1 MNEMSHDH
9 DDHNDI
15 HDQGLQ
21 FDVRTLMHRRNA
33 LRIFSGAALGGAALA
48 IVGCGDDTPAANSG
62 GASNTPSAAG
72 ATSVPTGSTTAATSQ
87 ATAGTSATALV
98 TPIATGTTP
107 ASACTTALP
116 EETAG
121 PYPGDGSN
129 GPNVLTQSGIVRS
142 DIRSSFGTSTNTAK
156 GVPMTID
163 LTIVDTAKN
172 CAPIAG
178 AALYLWHCDMTGG
191 YSMYSN
197 GVQNENYLRGV
208 QVADANG
215 KVKFTSIFP
224 GCYSGR
230 WPHVHFEVYP
240 SLAKATSSA
249 NKLATSQ
256 LALPEDVCKVVYATD
271 GYSASVRNLAQTSLN
286 TDNVFRD
293 GWTTQLATVSGSVA
307 NGYTAS
313 LIVGV

>member
-1 MNEMSHDH
+1 MSHNHEED
-9 DDHNDI
+9 NDL

-21 FDVRTLMHRRNA
+21 FDLKTLIHRRSA
-33 LRIFSGAALGGAALA
+33 LRIFSGAAIGGAALA
-48 IVGCGDDTPAANSG
+48 LVGCGDDTPASNERTSTSTSASSG
-62 GASNTPSAAG
+62 TAAQPSAAAVSSPASAG
-72 ATSVPTGSTTAATSQ
+72 NSAVATVS
-87 ATAGTSATALV
+87 
-98 TPIATGTTP
+98 PIATGETP

-121 PYPGDGSN
+121 PFPGDGSN

-256 LALPEDVCKVVYATD
+256 LALPEDVCKTVYATD
-271 GYSASVRNLAQTSLN
+271 GYAASVRNLAQTSLG

-293 GWTTQLATVSGSVA
+293 GWTTQLATVTGSIA
-307 NGYTAS
+307 DGYVAS